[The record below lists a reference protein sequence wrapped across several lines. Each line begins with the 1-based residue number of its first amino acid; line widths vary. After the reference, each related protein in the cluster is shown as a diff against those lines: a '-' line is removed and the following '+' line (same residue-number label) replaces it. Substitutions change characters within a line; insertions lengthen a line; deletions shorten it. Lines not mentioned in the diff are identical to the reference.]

1 MSFLFINLLMY
12 GKYRLQK
19 EDDNLLFEN
28 KQLIIKYIENDN
40 KDGYY
45 DFSVEIKDFDTPN
58 INLKFD
64 YDKGK
69 IVTMWID
76 IYEDENEPKNHVV
89 YKLFDLCKY
98 DISTILKFM
107 IEHK

>member
-1 MSFLFINLLMY
+1 M
-12 GKYRLQK
+12 
-19 EDDNLLFEN
+19 LFEN

-76 IYEDENEPKNHVV
+76 IYEDENEPEEK
-89 YKLFDLCKY
+89 D
-98 DISTILKFM
+98 DES
-107 IEHK
+107 EDESE

>member
-1 MSFLFINLLMY
+1 M
-12 GKYRLQK
+12 
-19 EDDNLLFEN
+19 LFEN

-76 IYEDENEPKNHVV
+76 IYEDENEPNNHVV

-98 DISTILKFM
+98 NISTILKFM

>member
-1 MSFLFINLLMY
+1 MNV
-12 GKYRLQK
+12 
-19 EDDNLLFEN
+19 N
-28 KQLIIKYIENDN
+28 KQYVVFNYPDLCGLSYN

-98 DISTILKFM
+98 NISTILKFM

>member
-1 MSFLFINLLMY
+1 M
-12 GKYRLQK
+12 
-19 EDDNLLFEN
+19 LFEN

-89 YKLFDLCKY
+89 YKLFDLCRY
-98 DISTILKFM
+98 NISTILKFM

>member
-1 MSFLFINLLMY
+1 M
-12 GKYRLQK
+12 
-19 EDDNLLFEN
+19 LFEN

-98 DISTILKFM
+98 NYVCKDNFNFHFNV
-107 IEHK
+107 HKKQDRDAHRDTFA